1 MKKRTEE
8 KDEERRKDEKNRRRL
23 EGRKNRKKEG
33 SGRGQHKADHV
44 NDATVM
50 KPGVHVLP
58 ELVR

>member
-1 MKKRTEE
+1 MMKKRTEE
-8 KDEERRKDEKNRRRL
+8 KDEKNRRRL